1 VSELSRLD
9 GSIFWISSW
18 LTASIGDPKVDPKF
32 RENSGRGMAL
42 RASQQGLE
50 IVDQAR
56 RHKGW
61 NRQASAWS
69 QTALTSQ
76 ATLKRFLQ
84 GEPIQ
89 QETFIRLCQAVGL
102 KHWEEIVDSTTVP
115 ISALSSPAPFKDW
128 GEAPDVSVF
137 YGRHEELITLEQWI
151 VKDHCRLLVL
161 LGMGAIGKTALCV
174 RLTEQIQD
182 EFEYVIWRNLR
193 HAPPF
198 EAILADLISFLS
210 NQQETQADLS
220 QLINYFRS
228 SRCLVVLDEAD
239 VILRPGNPV
248 GHYREGYE
256 GYGELLRRVGEERHQ
271 SCLVL
276 TSREKPKK
284 IASQEG
290 KRQPVQALQLSSLG
304 EAAEEIFREKDL
316 FYEEEKWQTLIKLY
330 GGNPLA
336 LKLVST
342 TIQDLFGGSVSNFL
356 EQNTIVIANDFRQI
370 LEQHFVRLSD
380 LEKKIMYELAIH
392 TEPIPLSQLAE
403 NISLTVSR
411 SEIIEALDSLGRRSL
426 IEKSK
431 VADEV
436 LFTLQPVVMKY
447 VKRTYPEGL

>member
-1 VSELSRLD
+1 MAVS
-9 GSIFWISSW
+9 
-18 LTASIGDPKVDPKF
+18 
-32 RENSGRGMAL
+32 L
-42 RASQQGLE
+42 RASQRGLQ

-56 RHKGW
+56 KKKNWTKR
-61 NRQASAWS
+61 SAAWYAAALVGEAALKKFWS
-69 QTALTSQ
+69 
-76 ATLKRFLQ
+76 RV
-84 GEPIQ
+84 PI
-89 QETFIRLCQAVGL
+89 ERDHFESICRAVGVEN
-102 KHWEEIVDSTTVP
+102 WEEIVDNTTEPIPPPSLPDST
-115 ISALSSPAPFKDW
+115 KDW

-137 YGRHEELITLEQWI
+137 YGRHEQLTTLEQWI

-161 LGMGAIGKTALCV
+161 LGMGGIGKTALCV

-182 EFEYVIWRNLR
+182 EFEYVIWRNLC

-220 QLINYFRS
+220 RLVNYFRS

-239 VILRPGNPV
+239 AILRPGNCV
-248 GHYREGYE
+248 GQYREGYE
-256 GYGELLRRVGEERHQ
+256 DYGELLRRVGEERHQ

-276 TSREKPKK
+276 TTREEPREIPLQK
-284 IASQEG
+284 G
-290 KRQPVQALQLSSLG
+290 DRRPVRSLPLPSLE
-304 EAAEEIFREKDL
+304 EAAAKEILREKDL
-316 FYEEEKWQTLIKLY
+316 FYEEEKWQRLIKLY

-336 LKLVST
+336 LRLVST

-356 EQNTIVIANDFRQI
+356 EKNTIVIGNDFRQI
-370 LEQHFVRLSD
+370 LEQHFVRLSE
-380 LEKKIMYELAIH
+380 LEKKIMYKLAIH
-392 TEPIPLSQLAE
+392 TEPISLAQLAE
-403 NISLTVSR
+403 NISSTVSK

-447 VKRTYPEGL
+447 VNRTYQKVSKAVQGHSRNPFINL

>member
-1 VSELSRLD
+1 
-9 GSIFWISSW
+9 
-18 LTASIGDPKVDPKF
+18 
-32 RENSGRGMAL
+32 M
-42 RASQQGLE
+42 GLQT
-50 IVDQAR
+50 VDQAR
-56 RHKGW
+56 KKKNWTKR
-61 NRQASAWS
+61 SAAWCAAALVGEAALKKFWS
-69 QTALTSQ
+69 RVPIERD
-76 ATLKRFLQ
+76 RF
-84 GEPIQ
+84 ESIC
-89 QETFIRLCQAVGL
+89 RAVGVEN
-102 KHWEEIVDSTTVP
+102 WEELVDDTTESIPPLSLPDST
-115 ISALSSPAPFKDW
+115 KDW

-137 YGRHEELITLEQWI
+137 YGRNQELTTLEQWI
-151 VKDHCRLLVL
+151 VKDHCRLVAL
-161 LGMGAIGKTALCV
+161 LGMGGIGKTALCL

-182 EFEYVIWRNLR
+182 EFDYVIWRNLR

-210 NQQETQADLS
+210 NQQETQAGLS
-220 QLINYFRS
+220 RLVNYFRS

-239 VILRPGNPV
+239 AILRPGNPV

-256 GYGELLRRVGEERHQ
+256 DYGELLRRVGEERHQ

-276 TSREKPKK
+276 TSREEPRE
-284 IASQEG
+284 IPLQEG
-290 KRQPVQALQLSSLG
+290 DRRPVRSLPLSSLE
-304 EAAEEIFREKDL
+304 EAAEEILREKDL
-316 FYEEEKWQTLIKLY
+316 FYEEEKWKRLIKLY

-342 TIQDLFGGSVSNFL
+342 IIQDLFGGSVSNFL
-356 EQNTIVIANDFRQI
+356 EHNTIVIANDFRQI
-370 LEQHFVRLSD
+370 LEQHFVRLPE

-403 NISLTVSR
+403 NISLTVSK

-447 VKRTYPEGL
+447 VKRTYLKGL